1 MSCKF
6 FRDVLNCF
14 KNDRD
19 KHAFEK
25 TISETGNY
33 GVVSRIERL
42 VQYVFLGVKGEIGE
56 GEEFDMCKAM
66 MDIKRDARNE
76 GRKQGRKEGL
86 RIGKEKGIKIG
97 EENAIRKIICRL
109 LEKSV
114 SLLEICNITGAAEAM
129 VSEVAEKGNY
139 IL

>member
-1 MSCKF
+1 MCSW
-6 FRDVLNCF
+6 
-14 KNDRD
+14 
-19 KHAFEK
+19 
-25 TISETGNY
+25 
-33 GVVSRIERL
+33 VSR
-42 VQYVFLGVKGEIGE
+42 GEIGE

-129 VSEVAEKGNY
+129 VREVAAKGNY

>member
-1 MSCKF
+1 MAAAPS
-6 FRDVLNCF
+6 
-14 KNDRD
+14 
-19 KHAFEK
+19 
-25 TISETGNY
+25 
-33 GVVSRIERL
+33 
-42 VQYVFLGVKGEIGE
+42 FLPY
-56 GEEFDMCKAM
+56 CQ
-66 MDIKRDARNE
+66 
-76 GRKQGRKEGL
+76 QGL
-86 RIGKEKGIKIG
+86 LASKEKGIKIG